1 MNAAVFES
9 SPNLMLEPQFGQI
22 TSDVPPPRTWGP
34 KWAAAVVKAQAAFP
48 RIEKNAEAEVRSD
61 RATYSYTYAELG
73 LILEKVQPVLGECGL
88 ALLQD
93 VYTIAG
99 TAPDADG
106 KPCRSTTVKVVSIL
120 MHESGEY
127 RESPPIEHTGLELR
141 ISEVGALMSFLRRYA
156 AVNALRVAPY
166 GEDNDARN
174 LDASQ
179 SERAAVRTPKQPTK
193 PRGKDFHSPRGDA
206 RQNADMKKVKLYVN
220 EFVKAAVLK
229 DDLAVR
235 QLWDELKPDQ
245 DTAIVTWDELK
256 KDHRNE
262 FDFVNATVKEGG
274 K

>member
-1 MNAAVFES
+1 VNAAVMDWT
-9 SPNLMLEPQFGQI
+9 SPELVAQPAGGL
-22 TSDVPPPRTWGP
+22 PPRTWGP
-34 KWAAAVVKAQAAFP
+34 KWAAAVVRAQAAFP
-48 RIEKNAEAEVRSD
+48 KIEKNAEAEVRGD
-61 RATYSYTYAELG
+61 RANYTYTYAELG

-166 GEDNDARN
+166 GEDDDARK

-179 SERAAVRTPKQPTK
+179 ADRAAAPQRQAGAK
-193 PRGKDFHSPRGDA
+193 PPRQRGRDYADPRGDA
-206 RQNADMKKVKLYVN
+206 RANADPKRVKLYVD
-220 EFVKAAVLK
+220 ELVKAAILK
-229 DDLAVR
+229 DEKAVR

-245 DTAIVTWDELK
+245 DAAIVVWDQIK

-262 FDFVNATVKEGG
+262 FDFIKATTTVKA
-274 K
+274 